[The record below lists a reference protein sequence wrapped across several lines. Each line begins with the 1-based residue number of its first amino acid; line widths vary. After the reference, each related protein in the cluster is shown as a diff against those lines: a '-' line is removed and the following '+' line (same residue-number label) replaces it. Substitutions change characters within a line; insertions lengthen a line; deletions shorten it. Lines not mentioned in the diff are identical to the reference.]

1 MDFAE
6 VEVGSVVSP
15 EKTYYS
21 FQYVRLYFF
30 GGDFS
35 RRQRDL
41 SLLRRR
47 EKSRFRPLYYSY
59 RGLVQEASGITATHK
74 LNIKHTTELPPPPS
88 AARRRLHRRPPPPSA
103 ASIVANRRRCCQ
115 GCSPPA
121 SAAAVPTAAAVD
133 TPPPSPSTAVAIV
146 ANRRCR
152 HSPRG
157 KCTGRIS
164 SIFPFT
170 EWFVQR
176 PTLTR

>member
-1 MDFAE
+1 MSLINC
-6 VEVGSVVSP
+6 VGCLEP
-15 EKTYYS
+15 IRRLRYYS
-21 FQYVRLYFF
+21 FQYDCFFLGGISPAGRGIYPSAGGRNLDFGRCSIPTVGLY
-30 GGDFS
+30 GELVES
-35 RRQRDL
+35 L
-41 SLLRRR
+41 SPINRT
-47 EKSRFRPLYYSY
+47 SST
-59 RGLVQEASGITATHK
+59 SM
-74 LNIKHTTELPPPPS
+74 ELPPPPS